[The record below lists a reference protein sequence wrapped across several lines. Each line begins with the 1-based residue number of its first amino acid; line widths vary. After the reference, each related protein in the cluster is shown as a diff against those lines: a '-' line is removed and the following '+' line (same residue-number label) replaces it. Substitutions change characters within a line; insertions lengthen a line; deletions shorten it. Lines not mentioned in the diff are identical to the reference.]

1 MVWYMLYLWREVEW
15 VGHGRDTDEKH
26 YEDFV
31 EGGCQLASS
40 EGSCEAVGKGFCIII
55 I

>member
-31 EGGCQLASS
+31 EGRCQLASS
-40 EGSCEAVGKGFCIII
+40 EGIGEL
-55 I
+55 